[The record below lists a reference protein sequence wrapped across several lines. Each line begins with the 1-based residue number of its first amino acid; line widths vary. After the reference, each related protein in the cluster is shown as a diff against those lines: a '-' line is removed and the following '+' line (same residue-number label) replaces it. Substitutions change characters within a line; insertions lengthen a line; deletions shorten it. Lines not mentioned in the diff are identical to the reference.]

1 MSLFSTLVEQIN
13 EESPSV
19 DCHLLGNEYFAA
31 FDSVDQLEQFHTKII
46 DQQPA
51 GHEPDRALEAEH
63 DDHDMDMKSFAQQ
76 FLVDLPEPKPSDTP
90 SHELFSGAQAI
101 NWSPKVKDKRQPNE
115 STNSHTRTTSQ
126 RHRRNIRD
134 LPESSSFIFM
144 ADNDNLNIFDCL
156 KERPSAGSPSISY
169 DDMGSILLTLDVK
182 QKKSKH
188 SNRTETDEP
197 VVAMELAEPSIIK
210 DEPVEPEQVCSLST
224 RLPVRQCSSL
234 QVTSKGP
241 MGFGTAVL

>member
-1 MSLFSTLVEQIN
+1 MVKRKSSMSLFSTLVEQIK

-19 DCHLLGNEYFAA
+19 DCHLLSNEYFAA

-51 GHEPDRALEAEH
+51 GHEPDRVPESEH

-101 NWSPKVKDKRQPNE
+101 NWSPKVKDKRQPND
-115 STNSHTRTTSQ
+115 SQTRTTSQ

-156 KERPSAGSPSISY
+156 KEQPSARSPSISY
-169 DDMGSILLTLDVK
+169 DDIGTILLTLDVK
-182 QKKSKH
+182 QTRTKH
-188 SNRTETDEP
+188 SNGTDTDEP
-197 VVAMELAEPSIIK
+197 IVAMELAEPSIIK
-210 DEPVEPEQVCSLST
+210 DEPVEPEQV
-224 RLPVRQCSSL
+224 R
-234 QVTSKGP
+234 
-241 MGFGTAVL
+241 